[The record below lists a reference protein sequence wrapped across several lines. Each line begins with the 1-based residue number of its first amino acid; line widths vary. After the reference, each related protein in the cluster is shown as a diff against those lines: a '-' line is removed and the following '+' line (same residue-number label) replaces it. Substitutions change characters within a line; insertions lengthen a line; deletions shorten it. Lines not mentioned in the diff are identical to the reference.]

1 MNDMLDTALS
11 LMALAIIALT
21 LGAVYLLRRG
31 GAKKQAV
38 LMLVLAGVLAANVA
52 IWTVP
57 DGRGGA
63 LVSRAK

>member
-1 MNDMLDTALS
+1 MLDTALS

-31 GAKKQAV
+31 GAKKQAL
-38 LMLVLAGVLAANVA
+38 LMLVLAAVLAVNVA

-57 DGRGGA
+57 DSKGN
-63 LVSRAK
+63 VPVEQAK

>member
-1 MNDMLDTALS
+1 MLDTALS

-31 GAKKQAV
+31 GAKKQAL
-38 LMLVLAGVLAANVA
+38 LMLVLALILAVNVA

-57 DGRGGA
+57 DSKGN
-63 LVSRAK
+63 VPVEQAK

>member
-1 MNDMLDTALS
+1 MLDTALS

-31 GAKKQAV
+31 GAKKQAL

-57 DGRGGA
+57 DGKGNSISSGA
-63 LVSRAK
+63 K